1 MINGLKNAL
10 PFVVKA
16 IPELTITGK
25 WIAKHLEEVL
35 ESLHK
40 CGFHVRAVIC
50 DNHST
55 NVSAFNVLLKK
66 YGLKDS
72 PDTIKHPSRDGK
84 IYLFYD
90 SVHLLKNVRNNLL
103 NARRFNFPSFSFH
116 EFYDNIDL
124 PEGKITWKLLHDVY
138 DRDQL
143 LDAYLRKA
151 PMLSYKSLHP
161 GDNKQ
166 NVQLALNVFDRTTAV
181 GITEYFPNSKDASE
195 FVKLINIWWTI
206 SNSKQEFN
214 TNYRLG
220 NAATSGDKKPK
231 FLREFAN
238 WIEKWQQIE
247 SAKSIPFS
255 LTPQTSHALVT
266 TLRCTASL
274 IEDLLQ
280 EGYLY
285 VLTARFQ
292 TDPLE
297 RRFSRYR
304 QMSGGRFLIGLREL
318 ESSERIL
325 SISSLI
331 KEGVDFWNED
341 VRPSDDQTE
350 AISWLNSKLDAVA
363 DDIDSCMLNPDA
375 VQVSA
380 VIAGYAA
387 RKVIVDRSKCDECK
401 EMALASS
408 GIEEMENENNYLR
421 KLSRGGLLIPT
432 TDLRHHIAKSFAI
445 LDLCQHLT
453 RDALLTERTA
463 AEICLRRNN
472 FPVTFLC
479 NKHSHL
485 IKYLNRTVA
494 NVFFNNARKQIQD
507 MRRKD
512 GVRKFKERQ
521 TKKQKTE

>member
-1 MINGLKNAL
+1 MINGLKNGT

-16 IPELTITGK
+16 IPELRITGQ
-25 WIAKHLEEVL
+25 WIADHLDEVI

-40 CGFHVRAVIC
+40 CGFYVRAVVC

-55 NVSAFNVLLKK
+55 NVAAFNVLLKK
-66 YGLKDS
+66 YGSKAS
-72 PDTIKHPSRDGK
+72 PDTIKHPSRAGK

-103 NARRFNFPSFSFH
+103 NSRRFNFPAFRFH
-116 EFYDNIDL
+116 DFYDDIDV

-143 LDAYLRKA
+143 LDGYLRKA
-151 PMLSYKSLHP
+151 PKLSYKSLHP

-166 NVQLALNVFDRTTAV
+166 SVPLALNVFDRTTAIGV
-181 GITEYFPNSKDASE
+181 TEYFPESKDASE
-195 FVKLINIWWTI
+195 FLKLINIWWMI
-206 SNSKQEFN
+206 SNSKQQYN

-220 NAATSGDKKPK
+220 NAAVPGDNKPK
-231 FLREFAN
+231 FLREFAD

-247 SAKSIPFS
+247 SAKSKPFS

-280 EGYLY
+280 EGYSY

-318 ESSERIL
+318 ECSERIL
-325 SISSLI
+325 SMSSLI
-331 KEGVDFWNED
+331 KEGIDFWKED
-341 VRPSDDQTE
+341 VRPSDNQSE
-350 AISWLNSKLDAVA
+350 AISWLNSKLDEVRE
-363 DDIDSCMLNPDA
+363 DIDSCMLNPDA
-375 VQVSA
+375 IQVSA

-387 RKVIVDRSKCDECK
+387 RKVIVDRSKCVDCK
-401 EMALASS
+401 EIALGSS
-408 GIEEMENENNYLR
+408 VEEMENENSYLR
-421 KLSRGGLLIPT
+421 KLSRGGLLIPS
-432 TDLRHHIAKSFAI
+432 TDLRHHIAKSFAFT
-445 LDLCQHLT
+445 LS
-453 RDALLTERTA
+453 
-463 AEICLRRNN
+463 N
-472 FPVTFLC
+472 
-479 NKHSHL
+479 S
-485 IKYLNRTVA
+485 
-494 NVFFNNARKQIQD
+494 
-507 MRRKD
+507 
-512 GVRKFKERQ
+512 
-521 TKKQKTE
+521 